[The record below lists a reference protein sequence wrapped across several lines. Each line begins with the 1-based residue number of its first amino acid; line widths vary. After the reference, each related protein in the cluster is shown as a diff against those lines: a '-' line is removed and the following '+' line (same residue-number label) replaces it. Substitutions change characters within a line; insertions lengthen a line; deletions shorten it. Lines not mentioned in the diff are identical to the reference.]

1 MMMDNFSMMIGI
13 KFTMMND
20 DGCYLVSEENHI
32 TGTIASRCSHLRKLP
47 SPCHNHA
54 AIIFNNVDILTPITL
69 INIIIK
75 LPFLTP
81 ALLLYEPS
89 HPQD

>member
-1 MMMDNFSMMIGI
+1 MMVDNFYMMIGI

-47 SPCHNHA
+47 SPFT
-54 AIIFNNVDILTPITL
+54 AIIFNNVAILIL
-69 INIIIK
+69 INIIVK
-75 LPFLTP
+75 LLKPFLTP